1 MTRRET
7 SRKEEMG
14 GARLCRTPPLT
25 ANPRRRT
32 DHDGDSF
39 LPRDR
44 EGGRSGYGEARRARE
59 REHARTELPLRRA
72 EKGHGLSSPQ
82 PQRGEGDRSRSRQNY
97 RRRGRELGQRERR
110 SQQPRTAKTASPP
123 PPEQKKEGAKFGR
136 RNGGRPGGDGWVE
149 WSSLDQ
155 GRRGMGETRECGC
168 GGGIG
173 AGGLKGRRAGAGAG
187 VMRFSAH
194 ASPFLPGGERRECL
208 PFLCDARP
216 WQLGKAP
223 RRALSSEISGG
234 CVGPDHHG
242 SPKFPSWTL
251 GCPGI
256 RAAYRTKPVRVQQ
269 LVQARMPNSCTARGA
284 RRSLR
289 TGHALRG
296 VALRC
301 VAPVQCS
308 HRTGEDED
316 EDEDGAGSRPAR
328 LNARRFSLKT
338 GAQAAA

>member
-44 EGGRSGYGEARRARE
+44 EGGRSGSGEARRGEARARERE

-155 GRRGMGETRECGC
+155 GRRRGMGEEGRGSVGV
-168 GGGIG
+168 GGNRSG
-173 AGGLKGRRAGAGAG
+173 GGLKRSTRRRRAG

-194 ASPFLPGGERRECL
+194 ASPFLPVPAFPLQRQALATRQG
-208 PFLCDARP
+208 A
-216 WQLGKAP
+216 AP
-223 RRALSSEISGG
+223 RPL
-234 CVGPDHHG
+234 
-242 SPKFPSWTL
+242 
-251 GCPGI
+251 
-256 RAAYRTKPVRVQQ
+256 
-269 LVQARMPNSCTARGA
+269 
-284 RRSLR
+284 
-289 TGHALRG
+289 
-296 VALRC
+296 
-301 VAPVQCS
+301 
-308 HRTGEDED
+308 
-316 EDEDGAGSRPAR
+316 
-328 LNARRFSLKT
+328 
-338 GAQAAA
+338 